1 MKKTRNTLIISTK
14 GSDEIE
20 LPVDYE
26 DLIKLDEPLILPV
39 KYKDNKVLALY
50 DDIKKKII
58 VFDSE
63 IIKD

>member
-26 DLIKLDEPLILPV
+26 DLIKLDEPLVLPV

-50 DDIKKKII
+50 DDINKKII

>member
-1 MKKTRNTLIISTK
+1 MKKTRNTLIVSTK

-26 DLIKLDEPLILPV
+26 DLILLDEPLLLPV

>member
-1 MKKTRNTLIISTK
+1 MKKTRNTLIVSTK
-14 GSDEIE
+14 RSDEIE

-26 DLIKLDEPLILPV
+26 DLIKLDEPLVLPV